1 VARHSAQRENHF
13 SEEFMHTILK
23 SNMKT
28 VTIGDDKPFIIIGE
42 KLNPTGMKKLGQAL
56 VEQNFDYVKRLAQR
70 QVAWGADVLDVNVG
84 HPQVNEAAIMPKVV
98 EAVLS
103 VVDVPLCIDSN
114 EPKILEAGLKVAPG
128 KPLVN
133 SVNGEDKQLATV
145 LPIVK
150 DRGAAVIGM
159 AIGNQGIPPTP
170 DGRLAAAGKIIERAT
185 KMGIPIE
192 DIVIDPLVMTVGHNS
207 NAALV
212 TLKSIELIKNE
223 YGVNISLGAS
233 NVSFGLPDR
242 HSVNSAF
249 LALAIQTGVTT
260 SITDPI
266 KLGSSIKAIDLLL
279 GRDANSIRY
288 LKYFRAT
295 EKLREQ
301 EAAVKV

>member
-1 VARHSAQRENHF
+1 
-13 SEEFMHTILK
+13 MHTKLNSTK
-23 SNMKT
+23 KE
-28 VTIGDDKPFIIIGE
+28 VLIGADKPFVIIGE
-42 KLNPTGMKKLGQAL
+42 KLNPTGIKKLGQAL
-56 VEQNFDYVKRLAQR
+56 VDQNFDYVKYLAQR

-84 HPQVNEAAIMPKVV
+84 HPQIDEAAIMPKVV

-114 EPKILEAGLKVAPG
+114 EPKILEAGLKVTPG

-133 SVNGEDKQLATV
+133 SVNGEDRQLETV

-159 AIGNQGIPPTP
+159 AIGNEGIPPTP
-170 DGRLAAAGKIIERAT
+170 EGRLAAAGKIIERAT

-192 DIVIDPLVMTVGHNS
+192 DIIIDPLVMTVGHNS

-212 TLKSIELIKNE
+212 TLKSIELIKKE
-223 YGVNISLGAS
+223 YGVNMSLGAS

-249 LALAIQTGVTT
+249 LALAMQAGVAT

-266 KLGSSIKAIDLLL
+266 KLGNSIKAIDLLL
-279 GRDANSIRY
+279 GKDANSIRY

-295 EKLREQ
+295 EKLKAE
-301 EAAVKV
+301 EAAVKA

>member
-1 VARHSAQRENHF
+1 
-13 SEEFMHTILK
+13 MDTILK
-23 SNMKT
+23 SNTKP
-28 VTIGDDKPFIIIGE
+28 VTIGEDKPFVIIGE
-42 KLNPTGMKKLGQAL
+42 KINPTGIKKLGQAL
-56 VEQNFDYVKRLAQR
+56 VDQNFEYVKYLAQR

-84 HPQVNEAAIMPKVV
+84 HPQIDEAAIIPKVV

-114 EPKILEAGLKVAPG
+114 EPKILEAGLKVTPG

-159 AIGNQGIPPTP
+159 AIGNEGIPPTP
-170 DGRLAAAGKIIERAT
+170 EGRLAAAGKIIERAT
-185 KMGIPIE
+185 KMGIPVE

-207 NAALV
+207 NAGLV
-212 TLKSIELIKNE
+212 TLKSIELIKKE
-223 YGVNISLGAS
+223 YGVNMSLGAS

-249 LALAIQTGVTT
+249 LALAMQT
-260 SITDPI
+260 
-266 KLGSSIKAIDLLL
+266 
-279 GRDANSIRY
+279 
-288 LKYFRAT
+288 
-295 EKLREQ
+295 
-301 EAAVKV
+301 

>member
-1 VARHSAQRENHF
+1 
-13 SEEFMHTILK
+13 MHTILK
-23 SNMKT
+23 SNTKT
-28 VTIGDDKPFIIIGE
+28 VLIGDDKPFVIIGE

-56 VEQNFDYVKRLAQR
+56 VDQNFDYVKYLAQR

-84 HPQVNEAAIMPKVV
+84 HPQIDEAAIMPRVV

-114 EPKILEAGLKVAPG
+114 EPKILEAGLKVTSG

-133 SVNGEDKQLATV
+133 SVNGEDKQLTTV
-145 LPIVK
+145 LPIVR

-159 AIGNQGIPPTP
+159 AIGNEGIPATAE
-170 DGRLAAAGKIIERAT
+170 GRLAAAGKIIERAT
-185 KMGIPIE
+185 KMGIPVE

-207 NAALV
+207 NAGLV
-212 TLKSIELIKNE
+212 TLKSIELIKKE
-223 YGVNISLGAS
+223 YGVNMSLGAS

-249 LALAIQTGVTT
+249 LALAMQTGVTT

-266 KLGSSIKAIDLLL
+266 KLGNSIRAIDLLL
-279 GRDANSIRY
+279 GKDANSMRY
-288 LKYFRAT
+288 LKYFRMT
-295 EKLREQ
+295 EKLRAE
-301 EAAVKV
+301 ESAVKV